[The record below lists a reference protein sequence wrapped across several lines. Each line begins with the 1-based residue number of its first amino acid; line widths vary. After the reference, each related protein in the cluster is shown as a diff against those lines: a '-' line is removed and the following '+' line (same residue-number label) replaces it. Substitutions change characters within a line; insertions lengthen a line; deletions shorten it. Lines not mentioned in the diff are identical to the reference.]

1 MNPRPETRNP
11 RPEIRKVACTK
22 PASRR
27 TVRKEGRG
35 LLEIYRSDLGELPVL
50 HVAGSPEEMGRQY
63 GALVG
68 DRIGRNIRRS
78 VGLFT
83 ATGLPEA
90 AVHLI
95 LDKAW
100 ERLQPH
106 VPERYLREMAA
117 IAEGAQK
124 AGFDLTVADV
134 HRITAITNLDMYKRD
149 VRLMEMLGMSQ
160 PPAHSLQPE
169 ASCTMCAVWGSRT
182 VDGKMFAH
190 RDLDWVSQ
198 TGMHEERLVTVY
210 EPEDGHPFVT
220 MAYAGVVGALA
231 GMNAEGLSFSEVGAF
246 SVREELD
253 GTPWI
258 LIARQVLEEA
268 DCLEQAVE
276 IVQNAKHT
284 IGYNY
289 MVADGDPDRYGTP
302 GFRPR
307 AAVLETNFECC
318 ETFYEDDPKEHQAQW
333 AAPDGRIVRYGLPL
347 KEAVIR
353 ADMAFGARSRALQ
366 ATDNGPGDPINDGNP
381 LKGQTY
387 TDRHKPMHDM
397 IRAYETGAAYVY
409 PVRGTRV
416 IEGGSPRKIGADE
429 ALTIAATVAH
439 NLEKLAESDWNVMS
453 VVYAPTDLD
462 FWIAYETRDAEG
474 NWKNAPDSGYM
485 QFNLK
490 DLLSPRI

>member
-1 MNPRPETRNP
+1 
-11 RPEIRKVACTK
+11 
-22 PASRR
+22 
-27 TVRKEGRG
+27 
-35 LLEIYRSDLGELPVL
+35 
-50 HVAGSPEEMGRQY
+50 
-63 GALVG
+63 
-68 DRIGRNIRRS
+68 

-83 ATGLPEA
+83 AMGLPEA
-90 AVHLI
+90 VVHLV
-95 LDKAW
+95 LDKVW

-106 VPERYLREMAA
+106 VPERYLREMVA
-117 IAEGAQK
+117 IAEGARQ
-124 AGFDLTVADV
+124 AGFDLTLADV
-134 HRITAITNLDMYKRD
+134 HRITAVTNIDMYKREE
-149 VRLMEMLGMSQ
+149 RIMEMFGADIASLLGGAEMAPDSRA
-160 PPAHSLQPE
+160 PM
-169 ASCTMCAVWGSRT
+169 SCTMFAAWGSRT
-182 VDGKMFAH
+182 PDGKMLAS
-190 RDLDWVSQ
+190 RNLDWVSQ
-198 TGMHEERLVTVY
+198 TGMHEERLVTVC
-210 EPEDGHPFVT
+210 EPEGCHPFVT
-220 MAYAGVVGALA
+220 MGYAGVVGALA
-231 GMNAEGLSFSEVGAF
+231 GMNVQGISFSEVGAF

-258 LIARQVLEEA
+258 LTARQVLEEA

-318 ETFYEDDPKEHQAQW
+318 ETFYENDPKEHDAHW
-333 AAPDGRIVRYGLPL
+333 VDSDGKVVRYGLPL
-347 KEAVIR
+347 KQAVMR
-353 ADMAFGARSRALQ
+353 GDMAFGARTRALQ
-366 ATDNGPGDPINDGNP
+366 ATDNGPGDPVNDGDP

-387 TDRHKPMHDM
+387 TDRHRPMHDM
-397 IRAYETGAAYVY
+397 IRAYETGAEYVY
-409 PVRGTRV
+409 SVRGTRV
-416 IEGGSPRKIGADE
+416 IEGGPPRKIGADE

-439 NLEKLAESDWNVMS
+439 NLEKLAESDWDVMS

-462 FWIAYETRDAEG
+462 FWVAYETRDAAG

>member
-1 MNPRPETRNP
+1 MNPKPETRNP
-11 RPEIRKVACTK
+11 RPETRKVAYARPT
-22 PASRR
+22 SRR
-27 TVRKEGRG
+27 TLRKEGRG
-35 LLEIYRSDLGELPVL
+35 LLELYRSDLGELPVL
-50 HVAGSPEEMGRQY
+50 QVAGSPEEMGRQY

-68 DRIGRNIRRS
+68 DMIGRNIRRS

-95 LDKAW
+95 LDMAW
-100 ERLQPH
+100 KRLQPH

-124 AGFDLTVADV
+124 AGFDLTVTDV

-149 VRLMEMLGMSQ
+149 ERVMEMFGADIAALLGAARM
-160 PPAHSLQPE
+160 
-169 ASCTMCAVWGSRT
+169 SCTMCAVWGSRT
-182 VDGKMFAH
+182 MDGKLFAH
-190 RDLDWVSQ
+190 RNLDWVSQ

-210 EPEDGHPFVT
+210 EPEGYHPFVT
-220 MAYAGVVGALA
+220 MAYAGVIGGLA
-231 GMNAEGLSFSEVGAF
+231 GMNVEGISFSEVGAF

-258 LIARQVLEEA
+258 LIARQVLEKA

-302 GFRPR
+302 AFRPR
-307 AAVLETNFECC
+307 AAAFETNFECC
-318 ETFYEDDPKEHQAQW
+318 ETFYDDDAKEHDAHW
-333 AAPDGRIVRYGLPL
+333 IDPDRKVVRYGLPL
-347 KEAVIR
+347 KEAVMR
-353 ADMAFGARSRALQ
+353 ADMAFGARTRALQ
-366 ATDNGPGDPINDGNP
+366 ATDNGSGDPVNDGNP

-397 IRAYETGAAYVY
+397 IRAYETGAEYVY

-416 IEGGSPRKIGADE
+416 IEGGSPPKIGADE

-462 FWIAYETRDAEG
+462 FWIAYETRDPAG